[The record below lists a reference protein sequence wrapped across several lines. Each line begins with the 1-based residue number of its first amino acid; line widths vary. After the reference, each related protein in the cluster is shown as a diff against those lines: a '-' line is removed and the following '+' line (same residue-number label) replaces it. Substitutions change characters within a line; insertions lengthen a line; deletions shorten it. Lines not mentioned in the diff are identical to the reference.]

1 MAISRRTMLRS
12 GVAAGAMAGAV
23 AAGGP
28 AIRQARAAS
37 TPTTFNAVMQ
47 GDLRSFDP
55 IWTTANITAYYGA
68 MVYDTLFALDANFQ
82 PQPEMVG
89 KWDLS
94 EDKRTY
100 TFALRDGLSWQDN
113 TPVTAADCVASI
125 RRWAVRNSG
134 GQLIM
139 QYAKDLSAKDEKTF
153 VLALKEP
160 LGLVVPALAAT
171 NTPDCFMMRKKDAET
186 SPFQQVKERIG
197 SGPFVFNQDETRPG
211 NRYVFDK
218 FTKYVPRPE
227 PASGLAGGKV
237 VKLDRVIW
245 QNITDDQTAL
255 AALESGEIDFFELPP
270 LDLLPQLQ
278 SNPDIKV
285 QVLDKSGN
293 VGMLRVNYLHPPFDN
308 PKARQAMLYLID
320 QSAILKATFGNP
332 KYYNKVDSL
341 FGYGTPMTN
350 DADIDWFKAAPDPA
364 KAKQLFQEA
373 GYKGEKVIVLQA
385 TDFDFMNNSAQLV
398 AGWLKEIGVNVELA
412 ASTWGGVVTRRA
424 VEAPDDEGGWDIFIT
439 YGSSYDFGNPITAT
453 PLVANG
459 KKGWFGW
466 PENAQYEALRMKWAR
481 VATLA
486 DQQAIA
492 RQMQALAWDFVPM
505 VLLGQW
511 VSPAAMRKTVNGMIG
526 MPDII
531 PFWNVSKS

>member
-1 MAISRRTMLRS
+1 MAISRRTMVRS
-12 GVAAGAMAGAV
+12 GLAAGAL

-37 TPTTFNAVMQ
+37 STSTLNTVMQ

-68 MVYDTLFALDANFQ
+68 MVYDTLFSTDANFE

-89 KWDLS
+89 KWNLS

-100 TFALRDGLSWQDN
+100 TFELRDGLSWQDN
-113 TPVTAADCVASI
+113 TPVTAADCVASL
-125 RRWAVRNSG
+125 RRWAVRNPA

-139 QYAKDLSAKDEKTF
+139 EYAKDLSAKDDKTF

-160 LGLVVPALAAT
+160 FGLVVPALAAT
-171 NTPDCFMMRKKDAET
+171 STPDCFMMRKKDAET
-186 SPFQQVKERIG
+186 DPFQQVKDHVG
-197 SGPFVFNQDETRPG
+197 SGPFLFNEKETRPG
-211 NRYVFDK
+211 ARYVFDK
-218 FTKYVPRPE
+218 WDKYVPRKE

-245 QNITDDQTAL
+245 HNITDNQTAL

-278 SNPDIKV
+278 SNPDIKIS
-285 QVLDKSGN
+285 VLDKSGY
-293 VGMLRVNYLHPPFDN
+293 VGMMRLNCLHPPFDN
-308 PKARQAMLYLID
+308 VKARQAMLYLINQAD
-320 QSAILKATFGNP
+320 ILKATFGNP
-332 KYYNKVDSL
+332 KYYHKVDSI
-341 FGYGTPMTN
+341 FGYGTPMAN
-350 DADIDWFKAAPDPA
+350 DANNGWFKTAPDLA
-364 KAKQLFQEA
+364 KAKQLFQES
-373 GYKGEKVIVLQA
+373 GYKGEKVVVLQA
-385 TDFDFMNNSAQLV
+385 TDFDFMNNSAQLI
-398 AGWLKEIGVNVELA
+398 AGWLKQIGVNAELA

-424 VEAPDDEGGWDIFIT
+424 VPAPDDKGGWDIFVT
-439 YGSSYDFGNPITAT
+439 YGSSYDFGNPITMVA
-453 PLVANG
+453 LQANG

-466 PENAQYEALRMKWAR
+466 PENAQYEALRKKWA
-481 VATLA
+481 VVPTLA
-486 DQQAIA
+486 ERQTIA
-492 RQMQALAWDFVPM
+492 QQMQSIAWDFVPM

-511 VSPAAMRKTVNGMIG
+511 NQPAAMRKNVNGLIG

-531 PFWNVSKS
+531 PFWNVYKT

>member
-1 MAISRRTMLRS
+1 MAISRRTVLRS
-12 GVAAGAMAGAV
+12 GVVAGAMAGAV

-28 AIRQARAAS
+28 AIRRARAAS
-37 TPTTFNAVMQ
+37 APTTFNAVMQ

-89 KWDLS
+89 KWNLS

-100 TFALRDGLSWQDN
+100 TFALRDGLIWQDN

-139 QYAKDLSAKDEKTF
+139 QYAKDLSAKDDKTF

-186 SPFQQVKERIG
+186 DPFQQVKERTG

-278 SNPDIKV
+278 SNPDIKI

-293 VGMLRVNYLHPPFDN
+293 VGMLRLNYLHPPFDN

-350 DADIDWFKAAPDPA
+350 DANIGWSKAAPDLS

-424 VEAPDDEGGWDIFIT
+424 VEAPDDKGGWDIFIT

-453 PLVANG
+453 PLLANG

-486 DQQAIA
+486 EQQAIA